1 MRMAARGGNT
11 SVSERKYASSGREYA
26 SPGREYAGSER
37 EYAIPERK
45 YASPGREYA
54 SPGREYAIP
63 ERNYASP
70 GREYASPKRKY
81 ASSERKPRGW
91 QVKQHQVEIS
101 NRSQFTKAKRKMIT
115 EGLELAPS
123 SDTKRHPWRNSKKCC
138 DKAPDQNGGISTVPP
153 KRVTVD
159 AWREAQQNR
168 SDVEMSV

>member
-1 MRMAARGGNT
+1 MRRACLSGGGMRMAARGGNT
-11 SVSERKYASSGREYA
+11 SVSERKYASSEREYA
-26 SPGREYAGSER
+26 SPGRKYASSER
-37 EYAIPERK
+37 EYAGPGRKYASSERE

-54 SPGREYAIP
+54 SPGREYASP
-63 ERNYASP
+63 E
-70 GREYASPKRKY
+70 RKY

-138 DKAPDQNGGISTVPP
+138 DKAPDQNGDISTVPP

-159 AWREAQQNR
+159 A
-168 SDVEMSV
+168 

>member
-1 MRMAARGGNT
+1 MRRACLSGGGMRMAARGGNT
-11 SVSERKYASSGREYA
+11 SVSERKYASSEREYA
-26 SPGREYAGSER
+26 SPRRKYASSGREYAGSEREYSSPER

-54 SPGREYAIP
+54 SSE
-63 ERNYASP
+63 
-70 GREYASPKRKY
+70 RKY
-81 ASSERKPRGW
+81 ATSERKPRGW

-115 EGLELAPS
+115 DGLKLAPS

-138 DKAPDQNGGISTVPP
+138 DKAPDQNGDISIVPP

-159 AWREAQQNR
+159 A
-168 SDVEMSV
+168 